1 MERYNPSP
9 AASTRSRS
17 AGVSTVLTDVTGSV
31 GALRRGADCGVCM
44 LCLVVVTQPHRIRNL
59 DAKCRS
65 HPRVIGGTRRV
76 IERVADAGSYLAR
89 ALAGMHHAGLV
100 HGAVSTGRILRAAN
114 GDLQLGAFGLYPA
127 LVAAGVDRRDAA
139 MLLSDVACVSP
150 EGRAGAPLD
159 PRSDVY
165 SLGAT
170 MYELVTGKPP
180 FGGRTTPYVVASVLS
195 GDNGASAGANAQESS
210 HVIDAVLRAIER
222 APEDRWPSAA
232 AFATALEAGATSG
245 ADAGVEDG
253 RSLRAIF
260 KEVWFPDRRS
270 RE

>member
-1 MERYNPSP
+1 
-9 AASTRSRS
+9 
-17 AGVSTVLTDVTGSV
+17 
-31 GALRRGADCGVCM
+31 